1 LAAVAAA
8 DGSRLSR
15 VLVQGDDARG
25 RRALTALFAPSQRQH
40 QPNFERYAL
49 TDEEWYS
56 VVIGSAAPAGATS
69 LFD

>member
-1 LAAVAAA
+1 MRA
-8 DGSRLSR
+8 
-15 VLVQGDDARG
+15 QGDDARG
-25 RRALTALFAPSQRQH
+25 HAAFLAHTPQRQH

-56 VVIGSAAPAGATS
+56 VVIGSAARAGATR